1 MIFLRDCAVIE
12 DSIYF
17 HPTQSIQ
24 YSHSITRT
32 RRISLIEH
40 IKETRNG
47 NWKSFF
53 FSSSNTI
60 AEIPTESG
68 VLRHTGSSA
77 GVNTS
82 PLIGALLLV
91 LFRMS
96 VLRLRLLLLD
106 ILSLTLSLL
115 IELLVLGFDFG
126 STMLRFTAAAGRQF
140 NIDSPR
146 GIFAIIEHGVVVELQ
161 AGLHAVIVVKFDKT
175 ESTAFGRFVFLSSY
189 AN

>member
-1 MIFLRDCAVIE
+1 MQPFMIFLRDCAVIE

-60 AEIPTESG
+60 AEIPSESG

-126 STMLRFTAAAGRQF
+126 STMLRFTAAAGPAIFVSYKILHFVWSRCTHV
-140 NIDSPR
+140 NSTLILR
-146 GIFAIIEHGVVVELQ
+146 GGYLP
-161 AGLHAVIVVKFDKT
+161 
-175 ESTAFGRFVFLSSY
+175 SS
-189 AN
+189 NMEWW